1 MDYKEIKR
9 ILKEDRQFQKEFE
22 MSEEGMLHKQ
32 HEKVFGDKPR
42 FIGSIDP
49 IGGEA
54 IAQIKNALA
63 TGKPLRGYD
72 DLPAEMKRQF
82 YEGKILID

>member
-9 ILKEDRQFQKEFE
+9 INKEYQQFQKEFE
-22 MSEEGMLHKQ
+22 MSEAGMLHKQ
-32 HEKVFGDKPR
+32 HEKVFGSKPR
-42 FIGSIDP
+42 FIGRINP
-49 IGGEA
+49 RGGNA

-72 DLPAEMKRQF
+72 DLPAEKKRLF
-82 YEGKILID
+82 DEGKLLID

>member
-9 ILKEDRQFQKEFE
+9 ILREGQQFQKEFE
-22 MSEEGMLHKQ
+22 MSEAGMLHKQ
-32 HEKVFGDKPR
+32 HEKVFGNKPR
-42 FIGSIDP
+42 FIGRINP
-49 IGGEA
+49 RGGDA

-82 YEGKILID
+82 DEGKILID

>member
-9 ILKEDRQFQKEFE
+9 MLKENQQFQKEFE

-32 HEKVFGDKPR
+32 HEKVFGSKPK
-42 FIGSIDP
+42 FIGMIDP
-49 IGGEA
+49 RGGNA

-82 YEGKILID
+82 DEGKILID

>member
-9 ILKEDRQFQKEFE
+9 KFKEWQQFQKEFE
-22 MSEEGMLHKQ
+22 MSEAGMLHKQ
-32 HEKVFGDKPR
+32 HEKVFGNKPE
-42 FIGSIDP
+42 FIGRIDP
-49 IGGEA
+49 RGGEA

>member
-9 ILKEDRQFQKEFE
+9 INKEYQQFQKEFE
-22 MSEEGMLHKQ
+22 MSEAGMLHKQ
-32 HEKVFGDKPR
+32 HEKVFGEEPR
-42 FIGSIDP
+42 FIGRINP
-49 IGGEA
+49 RGGNA

-72 DLPAEMKRQF
+72 DLPAEKKRLF
-82 YEGKILID
+82 DEGKLLID